1 MAMFVLVHGAWSGS
15 YRWRKIRPL
24 LWSKGHEVYTPSLTG
39 LGERRHLAGP
49 HVNLSTHIED
59 VANVFFFEDLSGVV
73 LLGHSY
79 GGMVVTGVADRL
91 PERIAH
97 LVYLDAFLPNDG
109 DSLYSLGGSRA
120 PQTED
125 PSAGSG
131 QGWQVPPIQRR
142 FATPEEQAWNE
153 ARRGPQSRA
162 CFEELARL
170 KVPLEERPFTRT
182 YIKATGDPRPA
193 DGRRSGFWEAADRTR
208 NDPRWRYREI
218 DCGHMVP
225 DERPAE
231 LVALLLELA

>member
-1 MAMFVLVHGAWSGS
+1 MATFVLVHGAWSGS

-49 HVNLSTHIED
+49 HVHLSTHIED
-59 VANVFFFEDLSGVV
+59 VANVFFYEDLSGVV

-109 DSLYSLGGSRA
+109 DSLYSLGGGRV

-125 PSAGSG
+125 PSTGSG
-131 QGWQVPPIQRR
+131 QGWQGPPTQRR
-142 FATPEEQAWNE
+142 CAAAGGQGAADGGPSDGPGAGWEGAANPGPVRDAGGAGVE
-153 ARRGPQSRA
+153 RGA
-162 CFEELARL
+162 AGAAVARL
-170 KVPLEERPFTRT
+170 L
-182 YIKATGDPRPA
+182 
-193 DGRRSGFWEAADRTR
+193 
-208 NDPRWRYREI
+208 
-218 DCGHMVP
+218 
-225 DERPAE
+225 
-231 LVALLLELA
+231 

>member
-1 MAMFVLVHGAWSGS
+1 MATFVLVHGAWSGS

-59 VANVFFFEDLSGVV
+59 VANVLFYEDLRDVV
-73 LLGHSY
+73 LVGHSY
-79 GGMVVTGVADRL
+79 GGMVVTGVADRM

-109 DSLYSLGGSRA
+109 ESLYSLGGGRA
-120 PQTED
+120 PETED
-125 PSAGSG
+125 
-131 QGWQVPPIQRR
+131 WQVPPIERR
-142 FATPEEQAWNE
+142 FATPEEEAWNS

-162 CFEELARL
+162 CFEEAVRL
-170 KVPLEERPFTRT
+170 SVPLEEQAFTLT
-182 YIKATGDPRPA
+182 YIKATGDARPA

-208 NDPRWRYREI
+208 DDQRWRYREI